1 MTIKKTYKLNN
12 YQKEIIDALYK
23 FRFVNSDLL
32 TTYLSSSSRRIINSR
47 LKILLDHDFIGRL
60 YDSSYKLSGKSAIY
74 YLRPK
79 SITYLKTIDNIN
91 NKVLIASYKDKSAKE
106 SIINHYQ
113 DVLTVYLKLA
123 NLYPKF
129 KIYSKSSIRDLMD
142 NAPDM
147 MLTKNKTTT
156 YLLDYY
162 QDDITYRNLIVKI
175 RRFIDYADDL
185 DQENLNPIILIICQ
199 STSLQKKVT
208 RLIKRELN
216 NSYVYLTF
224 LIITKDKLLSS
235 QNGLKWL
242 NVEEEELVDL

>member
-1 MTIKKTYKLNN
+1 MTIKETYKLNN
-12 YQKEIIDALYK
+12 YQKEIIDAIYK

-60 YDSSYKLSGKSAIY
+60 YDSSYKLSGKSAVY

-79 SITYLKTIDNIN
+79 SIAYLKTIDNFN
-91 NKVLIASYKDKSAKE
+91 HKVLLACYKDKSAKE

-113 DVLTVYLKLA
+113 DVLTIYLKLA

-129 KIYSKSSIRDLMD
+129 KIYSKSSIRDLMN

-175 RRFIDYADDL
+175 RRFIDYVDDL
-185 DQENLNPIILIICQ
+185 DQENLNPIILIVCQ
-199 STSLQKKVT
+199 SSSLQRKVT

-224 LIITKDKLLSS
+224 LVITKDELLSS
-235 QNGLKWL
+235 QNKLKWL
-242 NVEEEELVDL
+242 NVEEEELVSL

>member
-47 LKILLDHDFIGRL
+47 LKILLDHDYIGRL

>member
-1 MTIKKTYKLNN
+1 MIIKETYKLNN
-12 YQKEIIDALYK
+12 HQKEIINVLYK
-23 FRFVNSDLL
+23 FRYINSDLL

-60 YDSSYKLSGKSAIY
+60 YDSSYKLSGKSAVY
-74 YLRPK
+74 YLKPK
-79 SITYLKTIDNIN
+79 SIAYLKTIDNIN
-91 NKVLIASYKDKSAKE
+91 QKVLLASYKDKSAKE
-106 SIINHYQ
+106 STINHYQ
-113 DVLTVYLKLA
+113 DVLAIYLKLA
-123 NLYPKF
+123 NLYPRL
-129 KIYSKSSIRDLMD
+129 KINTKSSIRDLMD

-185 DQENLNPIILIICQ
+185 DQENLNPIILIVCQ
-199 STSLQKKVT
+199 ATSLQRKVT

-224 LIITKDKLLSS
+224 LIITKDELLSS
-235 QNGLKWL
+235 QNKLKWL
-242 NVEEEELVDL
+242 NVEEDELVNL

>member
-1 MTIKKTYKLNN
+1 MTTKETYELNN
-12 YQKEIIDALYK
+12 YQKEIISVLYK
-23 FRFVNSDLL
+23 FRYINSDLL
-32 TTYLSSSSRRIINSR
+32 TTYLSSSNRRIINSR

-60 YDSSYKLSGKSAIY
+60 YDSSYKLSGKSAVY

-79 SITYLKTIDNIN
+79 SIAYLKTIDNFN
-91 NKVLIASYKDKSAKE
+91 HKVLLACYKDKSAKE

-113 DVLTVYLKLA
+113 DVLTIYLKLA

-129 KIYSKSSIRDLMD
+129 KIYSKSSIRDLMN

-175 RRFIDYADDL
+175 RRFIDYVDDL
-185 DQENLNPIILIICQ
+185 DQENLNPIILIVCQ
-199 STSLQKKVT
+199 SSSLQRKVT

-224 LIITKDKLLSS
+224 LVITKDELLSS
-235 QNGLKWL
+235 QNKLKWL
-242 NVEEEELVDL
+242 NVEEEELVSL